1 MPTQNP
7 NQQERHAVASPN
19 PTVDDGK
26 TTAAAEPGELMGTK
40 VRPAATTTAAPMKK
54 AAGPK
59 RKRKSR
65 Q

>member
-1 MPTQNP
+1 VPTQNP

-19 PTVDDGK
+19 PTIDDGK
-26 TTAAAEPGELMGTK
+26 TTAAEPGELTGTK
-40 VRPAATTTAAPMKK
+40 VRPAAATTDTPMKK
-54 AAGPK
+54 KASGPK